1 MQWRSKFVGRAL
13 TLAAVLLSALVA
25 DFAAVAHAQGLIVR
39 LPKDGTWVR
48 YEGSIKQV
56 EFRPD
61 APEGDIQM
69 EWIQHLTIK
78 SVGREQA
85 LYRGKQVP
93 CRWIEIKI
101 VTGKPSEAGVDAGPV
116 GERIYKILVPEER
129 VVGDIADGEKIPFS
143 FLDIVKGFR
152 KVGSGA
158 ATPIPLVRGS
168 EGAFQV
174 YPLIGPLMHYD
185 AIEAVGG
192 GPEQVQLT
200 GGPAVK
206 TKKFKARRVIES
218 PTTRTTSDAEFWECD
233 GDSIPFGLA
242 KWTAKTTVD
251 KKDNTAPRANAFKPA
266 TQVNV
271 EMSAHESGTGAKSEI
286 ASAP

>member
-1 MQWRSKFVGRAL
+1 MCRRKKFFGWAL
-13 TLAAVLLSALVA
+13 PLAALLLMPVIG
-25 DFAAVAHAQGLIVR
+25 DFASVAHAQGMIVR
-39 LPKDGTWVR
+39 LPKDGSWVR
-48 YEGSIKQV
+48 YEGNIKQV
-56 EFRPD
+56 ELRPD
-61 APEGDIQM
+61 APEGDIPM

-101 VTGKPSEAGVDAGPV
+101 VTGKPSESGVEAGPV

-129 VVGDIADGEKIPFS
+129 VVGEITDGEKIPFS

-152 KVGSGA
+152 KTGSSP

-200 GGPAVK
+200 GGQGVK
-206 TKKFKARRVIES
+206 TKRFKARRVIES
-218 PTTRTTSDAEFWECD
+218 PTTRTTADAEFWESD

-242 KWTAKTTVD
+242 KWTAKTTID
-251 KKDNTAPRANAFKPA
+251 KKDNTAPRAKAFKPA

-271 EMSAHESGTGAKSEI
+271 EMSAHEWGTGAKSEI
-286 ASAP
+286 AAAP